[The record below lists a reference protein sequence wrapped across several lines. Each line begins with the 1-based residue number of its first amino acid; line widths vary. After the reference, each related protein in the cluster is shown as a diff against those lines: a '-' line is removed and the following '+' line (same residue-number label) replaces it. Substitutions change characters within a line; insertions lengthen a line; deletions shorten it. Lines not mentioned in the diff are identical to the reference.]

1 MKGDIGYFTLELEG
15 SFKELKNAYTGFAD
29 DTFFVNQPP
38 IQNPVYKIL
47 LRDIVLNFLSGDF
60 AEMLRGFINSG
71 QVSLGPRP
79 LE

>member
-1 MKGDIGYFTLELEG
+1 MGYFTLELEG

-60 AEMLRGFINSG
+60 DEMVRGFVNSG
-71 QVSLGPRP
+71 QVSLGQRSR
-79 LE
+79 E